1 MMKIRL
7 TVFGHY
13 VRVIVTGLDELQLQR
28 PILHKFPNELS
39 PYIHMLGSTR
49 CGQVGGHEDR
59 SNIVY
64 SDQHRVLYLDSHKF
78 K

>member
-1 MMKIRL
+1 MMKIRR

-39 PYIHMLGSTR
+39 PYILMFGSTR

-59 SNIVY
+59 TNIVH
-64 SDQHRVLYLDSHKF
+64 SDHHGVLYLDFHKLE
-78 K
+78 